1 VVQEARVTEPA
12 ARPPEKPARP
22 AGPTRPAPFIASN
35 RILTIPNLLSFI
47 RLLGVPLF
55 LYLLLG
61 PQLDGWALVVLIVSA
76 ITDYADGK
84 LARLLDQYSRLGEL
98 LDPAAD
104 RLYIV
109 AALVGFVIRGF
120 IPWWVAVL
128 IIGRDVLLAGTLPIL
143 RRYGYT
149 ALPVHYLG
157 KAATFCL
164 LYGLPMLLLA
174 QGDSIV
180 AHIAL
185 PISYAFIAWGLVMYL
200 VAGGIYFQQLG
211 WVIRNCPLAPRFR
224 PPAVPPTNQVGGH
237 GG

>member
-1 VVQEARVTEPA
+1 MSDSDGTARGAVPV
-12 ARPPEKPARP
+12 
-22 AGPTRPAPFIASN
+22 ASN
-35 RILTIPNLLSFI
+35 RILTVPNLLSFL

-61 PQLDGWALVVLIVSA
+61 PQADGWALLVLAVSA
-76 ITDYADGK
+76 ITDWADGK
-84 LARLLDQYSRLGEL
+84 LAWLLNQYSRLGEL

-104 RLYIV
+104 RLYIL

-128 IIGRDVLLAGTLPIL
+128 IIGRDALLAATLPIL

-164 LYGLPMLLLA
+164 LYGLPMLLLG
-174 QGDSIV
+174 QLDVWV
-180 AHIAL
+180 AKIAL
-185 PISYAFIAWGLVMYL
+185 PTS
-200 VAGGIYFQQLG
+200 
-211 WVIRNCPLAPRFR
+211 
-224 PPAVPPTNQVGGH
+224 
-237 GG
+237 

>member
-1 VVQEARVTEPA
+1 MSDSAAAAGQPDQRTSPQPA
-12 ARPPEKPARP
+12 Q
-22 AGPTRPAPFIASN
+22 IASN
-35 RILTIPNLLSFI
+35 RILTVPNLLSFL

-61 PQLDGWALVVLIVSA
+61 PHADGWALLVLAVSA
-76 ITDYADGK
+76 ITDWADGK
-84 LARLLDQYSRLGEL
+84 LARLLNQYSRLGEL

-104 RLYIV
+104 RLYIL

-128 IIGRDVLLAGTLPIL
+128 IIGRDVLLACTLPVL

-164 LYGLPMLLLA
+164 LYGLPMLLLGQLDIWIA
-174 QGDSIV
+174 Q
-180 AHIAL
+180 IAL
-185 PISYAFIAWGLVMYL
+185 PTSYAFIAWGLVMYL
-200 VAGGIYFQQLG
+200 WAGAIYFQQLG
-211 WVIRNCPLAPRFR
+211 WITRHCPLAPRYRR
-224 PPAVPPTNQVGGH
+224 PATGSLAGG
-237 GG
+237 

>member
-1 VVQEARVTEPA
+1 VSDSPAAADSAAPDPA
-12 ARPPEKPARP
+12 ARPPHPQP
-22 AGPTRPAPFIASN
+22 VVSN
-35 RILTIPNLLSFI
+35 RILTIPNVLSFL

-55 LYLLLG
+55 FYLLVG
-61 PQLDGWALVVLIVSA
+61 PEYDGWAFVVLVVSA

-84 LARLLDQYSRLGEL
+84 LARLLDQYSRLGAL

-104 RLYIV
+104 RLYIL

-128 IIGRDVLLAGTLPIL
+128 IIGRDVLLAATLPVL

-164 LYGLPMLLLA
+164 FYGLPMLLLA
-174 QGDSIV
+174 QGDSII
-180 AHIAL
+180 AQIAL
-185 PISYAFIAWGLVMYL
+185 PTSYAFITWGVVMYL
-200 VAGGIYFQQLG
+200 WAGAIYFRQLG
-211 WVIRNCPLAPRFR
+211 WIIKNCPLAPRYR
-224 PPAVPPTNQVGGH
+224 HPAAGVTGG
-237 GG
+237 